1 MAATENPMKR
11 LTLIL
16 MASAC
21 LPALA
26 AGQVVEEIVTRV
38 NSQIITR
45 SEFLRSKDQLRDD
58 VKQQDPANADKL
70 YAEREKD
77 VLRDLVDQQ
86 LLLGKGK
93 DLGITGDTDLIK
105 RLDQM
110 RKDMKLET
118 MEELEKAAT
127 AQGISYEDFK
137 QNMRN
142 QIITQKVIGEEVG
155 SHLSITK
162 EEQQQFYDEHKNEM
176 EQPESIKLSEILI
189 APQKPASDKSAAGK
203 PAQGS
208 SAEASTTGGD
218 NSKNQDA
225 SSEAA
230 KQAAEAAALAAAE
243 AKAADVLKQIRTGAN
258 FEDVAK
264 KYSDGPSAAQGG
276 DLGVFKRGALAKEL
290 EEKTFAMKSGE
301 VTDVVRT
308 KQGYV
313 ILKVTSHQVAG
324 IPPMKDV
331 EPKLQ
336 DALYY
341 QKLQPALRAY
351 LTKLREE
358 AYIDYKEGY
367 VDSGAS
373 PNQTKPVETAT
384 AKAADSKKLKK
395 KKKLGIL

>member
-243 AKAADVLKQIRTGAN
+243 AKAADVLKQIRAGAN

>member
-1 MAATENPMKR
+1 MAAVNPMKR
-11 LTLIL
+11 FVLIF
-16 MASAC
+16 A
-21 LPALA
+21 ALA
-26 AGQVVEEIVTRV
+26 ALPVFAGAQVVEEIIARV

-45 SEFLRSKDQLRDD
+45 SEFLRSKDQLKDD
-58 VKQQDPANADKL
+58 VKQQNPAEADKL

-77 VLRDLVDQQ
+77 VLRDLIDQQ
-86 LLLGKGK
+86 LLLAKGK
-93 DLGITGDTDLIK
+93 DLDITGDTDLIK

-110 RKDMKLET
+110 RKEMKLET

-155 SHLSITK
+155 SHLSIPK
-162 EEQQQFYDEHKNEM
+162 EEEQKFYDEHKNEL

-189 APQKPASDKSAAGK
+189 APQNPSTDKAAAAKPAGSAA
-203 PAQGS
+203 AAD
-208 SAEASTTGGD
+208 SAAAPGD
-218 NSKNQDA
+218 NANSADP
-225 SSEAA
+225 AA

-243 AKAADVLKQIRTGAN
+243 AKANDLLKQIKAGAN
-258 FEDVAK
+258 FDDVAK
-264 KYSDGPSAAQGG
+264 KYSQGPSAAQGG
-276 DLGVFKRGALAKEL
+276 DLGQFKRGSLAKEL
-290 EEKTFAMKSGE
+290 EDKTFAMKTGE
-301 VTDVVRT
+301 VTDVIRT

-313 ILKVTSHQVAG
+313 ILKVTDHQVAG
-324 IPPMKDV
+324 IPPLKDI
-331 EPKLQ
+331 EPKIQ

-358 AYIDYKEGY
+358 AYIDIKDGY

-373 PNQTKPVETAT
+373 PNETKPIETAA
-384 AKAADSKKLKK
+384 AKEADSKKLKK